1 MTAQSDYESRPGT
14 PAVFATAL
22 FFCLFACAAAIM
34 MLGIQPWS
42 GWRHDEPVS
51 LTGLDILRLAYWER
65 ATLLPIIGAYDLH
78 HTLMVRLAVII
89 AGAAVAGSAAG
100 LIAWR
105 ATPLVDGRRHIE
117 GLRRV
122 SGTAAIRVANAA
134 MADEVMEAGHDHLL
148 APGVRF
154 SRIRSLV
161 NTLILGA
168 PGSGKTR
175 IVLFLIE
182 QILTGFRSPRDA
194 SIGILAHDTTGEL
207 RRGFPL
213 ADEHV
218 ACIAVNDKDSW
229 AWALGEDV
237 VTLDDA
243 DAVARRL
250 LHERPGERHGNAVF
264 DAGGATILTGCIA
277 ICQRTHGRAWG
288 AAELLAATLLDPVAM
303 REQLERAYPAAAALL
318 DMGEDGKTLSKT
330 SASFILT
337 FRAQIL
343 RVLDPL
349 ARGWKDVPVERR
361 FSFVRWLNGDV
372 SQPRAVLL
380 QRSARHAELSAAW
393 IGAVVDLIA
402 AHATDVAFNPER
414 TLRLH
419 LVLDEIHQLGPLGR
433 FQELLDVG
441 RNKNVSVIAT
451 LQDLNQLR
459 ISYGQAGADNMLG
472 RFATVIVGR
481 MRQGEAA
488 IQVSERLIG
497 KRSVIDP
504 QEVRGPDAA
513 PPPIRAVPIV
523 RPERLGSELGV
534 IDGRVRALVIGF
546 GDILELT
553 WPVTVWKT
561 RR

>member
-1 MTAQSDYESRPGT
+1 MTAQSEYESRPTT
-14 PAVFATAL
+14 PAIFATAL
-22 FFCLFACAAAIM
+22 FFSLFACAAAIV
-34 MLGIQPWS
+34 MLGIVPWS
-42 GWRHDEPVS
+42 GWRHDMPVS
-51 LTGLDILRLAYWER
+51 LSSLDILRLAHWER
-65 ATLLPIIGAYDLH
+65 VTLLPIIGAYDLH
-78 HTLMVRLAVII
+78 HTLMARLAVII
-89 AGAAVAGSAAG
+89 AGAIVAGIAAG

-105 ATPLVDGRRHIE
+105 ATPTVDARRHVE
-117 GLRRV
+117 GLRRI
-122 SGTAAIRVANAA
+122 GGKAAIRTANAA
-134 MADEVMEAGHDHLL
+134 MADEVTEAGRDHLL

-182 QILTGFRSPRDA
+182 QILAGFRSPRDA
-194 SIGILAHDTTGEL
+194 TIGILAHDTTGEL

-213 ADEHV
+213 GDEHV
-218 ACIAVNDKDSW
+218 ACVGVNDKDSW

-277 ICQRTHGRAWG
+277 ICQRAHGRTWG
-288 AAELLAATLLDPVAM
+288 AAELFEATLLDPVSM
-303 REQLERAYPAAAALL
+303 RERLEQAYPAAAALL
-318 DMGEDGKTLSKT
+318 DMGEDGRSLSKT
-330 SASFILT
+330 SASFVLT

-343 RVLDPL
+343 RVLAPL
-349 ARGWKDVPVERR
+349 ARSWKNVPAERR
-361 FSFVRWLNGDV
+361 FSFVRWLNGDI

-402 AHATDVAFNPER
+402 AHATDVAFNSEHK
-414 TLRLH
+414 LRLH
-419 LVLDEIHQLGPLGR
+419 LILDEIHQLGPLGR

-459 ISYGQAGADNMLG
+459 ISYGQAGAENMLG
-472 RFATVIVGR
+472 RFATMIVGR

-497 KRSVIDP
+497 KRSVINP
-504 QEVRGPDAA
+504 QDDRGRDAP
-513 PPPIRAVPIV
+513 PPPIREVPII
-523 RPERLGSELGV
+523 RPERLSSELGV

-553 WPVTVWKT
+553 WPVTIWKT
-561 RR
+561 KR

>member
-1 MTAQSDYESRPGT
+1 MTAQSEYESRPAT
-14 PAVFATAL
+14 PAAFATLL
-22 FFCLFACAAAIM
+22 FFSLFALVAGAA
-34 MLGIQPWS
+34 MLGVLPWS
-42 GWRHDEPVS
+42 GWRNDMPVS
-51 LTGLDILRLAYWER
+51 LTGLDILRRAHWER
-65 ATLLPIIGAYDLH
+65 VTLLPVIEAYDLQ
-78 HTLMVRLAVII
+78 HTLLARLAVII
-89 AGAAVAGSAAG
+89 AGAAVAGGTAG

-105 ATPLVDGRRHIE
+105 ATPKVDTRRHIE
-117 GLRRV
+117 GLRRI
-122 SGTAAIRVANAA
+122 SGKAAIRSANAA
-134 MADEVMEAGHDHLL
+134 MADEVTEAGHDYML
-148 APGVRF
+148 APCVRL

-175 IVLFLIE
+175 IVLYLIE
-182 QILTGFRSPRDA
+182 QILAGFRSPRDA

-207 RRGFPL
+207 QRGFPL
-213 ADEHV
+213 SDEHV
-218 ACIAVNDKDSW
+218 ACVGVNHKDSW
-229 AWALGEDV
+229 AWAIGEDV

-250 LHERPGERHGNAVF
+250 LHERPGERHGNSVF

-277 ICQRTHGRAWG
+277 ICQRTHGYAWG
-288 AAELLAATLLDPVAM
+288 AAELLEATLLDPAQM
-303 REQLERAYPAAAALL
+303 RVHLERAYPPAVALL
-318 DMGEDGKTLSKT
+318 DMGEDGRTLSKT
-330 SASFILT
+330 SASFVLT

-343 RVLDPL
+343 RVLEPL
-349 ARGWKDVPVERR
+349 ARNWKNMPPERR
-361 FSFVRWLNGDV
+361 FSFRRWLNGDG

-380 QRSARHAELSAAW
+380 QRSARHGELSAAW

-402 AHATDVAFNPER
+402 AHATDVGFNPER
-414 TLRLH
+414 SLRLH

-459 ISYGQAGADNMLG
+459 MSYGQAGAENMLG

-497 KRSVIDP
+497 KRSVVDP
-504 QEVRGPDAA
+504 HDDRGPDAP
-513 PPPIRAVPIV
+513 PPPIREVPIV
-523 RPERLGSELGV
+523 RPERLSSDLGV
-534 IDGRVRALVIGF
+534 IHGRVRALVIGF

-553 WPVTVWKT
+553 WPVTVWKA

>member
-1 MTAQSDYESRPGT
+1 MTAQSNYESRPTT
-14 PAVFATAL
+14 PAIFATAL
-22 FFCLFACAAAIM
+22 FFSLFAFVNAIVM
-34 MLGIQPWS
+34 MGIVPWS
-42 GWRHDEPVS
+42 GWRNDVPVS
-51 LTGLDILRLAYWER
+51 LTGLDILGLAYWER

-78 HTLMVRLAVII
+78 HALMVRLAVII

-105 ATPLVDGRRHIE
+105 ATPLVDGRRHVE

-122 SGTAAIRVANAA
+122 SGTAAIRAANAA

-194 SIGILAHDTTGEL
+194 SIGILAHDTIGEL

-218 ACIAVNDKDSW
+218 ACVGVNDKDSW

-237 VTLDDA
+237 VSLDDA

-288 AAELLAATLLDPVAM
+288 AAELLAATLLDPVSM

-349 ARGWKDVPVERR
+349 ARRWKDVPTERR
-361 FSFVRWLNGDV
+361 FSFVRWLNGDPG
-372 SQPRAVLL
+372 QPRAVLL

-459 ISYGQAGADNMLG
+459 ISYGQAGAENMLG
-472 RFATVIVGR
+472 RFATMIVGR

-497 KRSVIDP
+497 KRSVINP
-504 QEVRGPDAA
+504 QDVRGPDSA
-513 PPPIRAVPIV
+513 PPPVREVPIV